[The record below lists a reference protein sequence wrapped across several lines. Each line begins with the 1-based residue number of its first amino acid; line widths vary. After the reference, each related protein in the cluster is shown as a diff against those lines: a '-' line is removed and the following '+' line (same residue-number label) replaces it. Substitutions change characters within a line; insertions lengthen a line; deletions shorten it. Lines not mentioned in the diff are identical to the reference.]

1 MKDKRSTKSYES
13 HKRAIKLTLLSCAW
27 RCSSNLQMIQSWE
40 TLFQRPSK
48 VHKYQYIQ
56 THTVF
61 VFFFLIFFIKKTSKK
76 KKKTKQKH
84 KETQKA

>member
-13 HKRAIKLTLLSCAW
+13 HKRATKLTLLSCAW
-27 RCSSNLQMIQSWE
+27 RFSSNLQMIQSWE

-56 THTVF
+56 THTIF
-61 VFFFLIFFIKKTSKK
+61 VFFWFFLFKK
-76 KKKTKQKH
+76 KKNLKQNKN
-84 KETQKA
+84 KQTNKASKLD